1 MANADAS
8 LGSLLVRLQSPTT
21 TTSTKVQA
29 EPGHAKDETP
39 VQFAMRYGVQMLVKC
54 NWLIDHCCSKYH
66 VEQLYGMM
74 TWNPFPEKDNYTIHI
89 AGVFLV

>member
-29 EPGHAKDETP
+29 EPGHAKDETT

-54 NWLIDHCCSKYH
+54 N
-66 VEQLYGMM
+66 
-74 TWNPFPEKDNYTIHI
+74 
-89 AGVFLV
+89 